1 MAAFSQL
8 CERVNYEGCWKYWSR
23 GPQVRSDKT
32 ALVSSPITTGIRLMS
47 LLTAIPAAKLW
58 CQQMAS
64 ISQIT
69 FVVSEE
75 VGSNTEQ
82 APSHRIFSIGK
93 NRILKSS
100 NHGGNAEKMNGMRID
115 ISRWGLGG
123 CGWGGVPARQNPH
136 WGKTI
141 GGGRKNWRLKGG
153 RTFVS
158 APCHKS
164 GPYLPFGKPW
174 TSLWGAISFGQH
186 FQATTEAA
194 ATTVLRSCLDKL
206 ELPHL
211 ADISCNSRLSRP
223 SWLNCQVSQ
232 NIGASAAAERRR
244 QQHKKWSDR
253 KISEKAQYLNRIF
266 GHSPFLFCTLFF
278 FCGQRKNFMV
288 SSGQI

>member
-1 MAAFSQL
+1 
-8 CERVNYEGCWKYWSR
+8 
-23 GPQVRSDKT
+23 
-32 ALVSSPITTGIRLMS
+32 MS

-136 WGKTI
+136 WEKTI
-141 GGGRKNWRLKGG
+141 GAGRKNWRLKGG

-158 APCHKS
+158 DVCHKS
-164 GPYLPFGKPW
+164 GPYLPFVGKPW
-174 TSLWGAISFGQH
+174 TSLWGAITFFSG
-186 FQATTEAA
+186 AA
-194 ATTVLRSCLDKL
+194 TVLRKVLH
-206 ELPHL
+206 LPRSPWHFL
-211 ADISCNSRLSRP
+211 QFPLVPPA

-232 NIGASAAAERRR
+232 NIGASAAAERRQE
-244 QQHKKWSDR
+244 QQKSDR
-253 KISEKAQYLNRIF
+253 KIFEETHSFRERYLRKHNILEKDIWGNTIFWRKIFEETQSFGERYLRKGNVLEKDIWGNAIF
-266 GHSPFLFCTLFF
+266 
-278 FCGQRKNFMV
+278 
-288 SSGQI
+288 